1 LQKFENLK
9 SWLENVQ
16 NSLKLP
22 KLIIKYLNLFI
33 GGVLSFAL
41 EKLCILKVKFEFFHI
56 TALAGAYDNHQREFS
71 PLAVTYVTRLW

>member
-1 LQKFENLK
+1 MEKHYAGGYHKSTASIGVCQNLKNLK

-41 EKLCILKVKFEFFHI
+41 EKLCI
-56 TALAGAYDNHQREFS
+56 
-71 PLAVTYVTRLW
+71 